1 MRQIKLRQ
9 KLNTPAASSIWYT
22 ASSVISRGVG
32 FLFTPIFTRL
42 LTPAEYGIY
51 SLYVSF
57 MGIFT
62 VLTTLEVSTVM
73 YRGLAKFEGGR
84 EEDFT
89 SSVLGMQL
97 VLTSLFLIVY
107 APIRRLVNSFT
118 GLNTTLTVFL
128 IIQVFF
134 NSVTGIYFARQRY
147 AYEYRR
153 VSAINIAIGVLTPLL
168 SLFLI
173 RIGYGGYPRI
183 TAALIVSAAFVIP
196 IATYLIRLSRK
207 LFMRDCWRFVFRCT
221 LPMLPHYLAASVIAH
236 ADKIIIS
243 HTLGT
248 EAVGKYSVAYS
259 IGIAV
264 TTATSGLSLALV
276 PWMTRK
282 LKQNQKEKIAPTLTL
297 CGSIA
302 CSAVL
307 IFLCLLPEIFLLFVS
322 DEYYDVL
329 SAIYPISLSIVFSF
343 MSSALT
349 SCLLY
354 YEKPLLI
361 TGNSLIAAA
370 VAVLSALP
378 LVKLYGYVGG
388 GISTLISYAVSFF
401 LNFFTSKKLLR
412 RELIERKSGVVNLAI
427 LLLFGILVFWLRAYF
442 LSRILILAA
451 ILLLA
456 LPNIK
461 RCRQLVF

>member
-1 MRQIKLRQ
+1 MKFSQ

-22 ASSVISRGVG
+22 ASSVISRGIG

-42 LTPAEYGIY
+42 LSPTEYGIY

-62 VLTTLEVSTVM
+62 VLTTLEVSSVM
-73 YRGLAKFEGGR
+73 YRGLAKFSDGR

-89 SSVLGMQL
+89 ASVLGAQL
-97 VLTSLFLIVY
+97 TLTSLALIIY
-107 APIRRLVNSFT
+107 ACLRHAVNVFT
-118 GLNTTLTVFL
+118 GLNTTLTLFL

-153 VSAINIAIGVLTPLL
+153 VSFINVAIGVMTPLF
-168 SLFLI
+168 SLILI
-173 RIGYGGYPRI
+173 RAGYGGAPRI
-183 TAALIVSAAFVIP
+183 VSALIVSAAFVIP
-196 IATYLIRLSRK
+196 ITVGVIKSSRK
-207 LFMRDCWRFVFRCT
+207 LFATDVWSFVFRST
-221 LPMLPHYLAASVIAH
+221 LPMIPHYLSGSVIAQ

-248 EAVGKYSVAYS
+248 AAVGKYAVAYS
-259 IGIAV
+259 VGIAI

-282 LKQNQKEKIAPTLTL
+282 LKQRQEKKITPTLTL

-307 IFLCLLPEIFLLFVS
+307 IFLCLLPEIFVLAVS
-322 DEYYDVL
+322 EEYYDVMA
-329 SAIYPISLSIVFSF
+329 AIYPISLSIVFSF
-343 MSSALT
+343 MSGALT

-354 YEKPLLI
+354 CERPLLI
-361 TGNSLIAAA
+361 TRNSLISAA
-370 VAVLSALP
+370 VAVVSGLILISRL
-378 LVKLYGYVGG
+378 GYVGG

-401 LNFFTSKKLLR
+401 LNLYTSKKLLGE
-412 RELIERKSGVVNLAI
+412 ELVEKRSGIINLAI
-427 LLLFGILVFWLRAYF
+427 LFLFGILVFMLRRYF
-442 LSRILILAA
+442 ISRILILAA

-461 RCRQLVF
+461 RCKRLVF